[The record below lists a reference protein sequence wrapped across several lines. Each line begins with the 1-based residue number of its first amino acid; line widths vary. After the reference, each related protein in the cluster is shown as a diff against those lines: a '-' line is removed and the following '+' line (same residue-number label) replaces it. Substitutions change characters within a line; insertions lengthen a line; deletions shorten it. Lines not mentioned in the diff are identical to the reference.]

1 MFIIKFNNMVKNKWI
16 WAAFAIVVAVAFGA
30 SDIMGLF
37 GRNRTPEGSLGS
49 LNGKPVDGA
58 LFRTVR
64 NLVRFENRG
73 AEDDSAF
80 APRELWKR
88 YAAIVRAREAG
99 IVVPD
104 AMLADL
110 IHREPAFQGA
120 SGAFDR
126 DTYRNVLAR
135 LGLTPLDYQEILRAQ
150 VALRMLERLVAGGP
164 YAAPAVAELRAAGL
178 NDSFTLVAATF
189 TNAFSAASAE
199 VSPEEARA
207 FYEAHSEQWRVPELR
222 AASYVRFPSAPYRDK
237 VEFSDDSLREYYEE
251 NESDF
256 VVKGTNDVEEVLRP
270 FEEVRDEIVA
280 KLLPVRASELAAAD
294 AGDFSDLFYSRER
307 DGSGIPDFAAA
318 AAEHGYSVSTTGLFA
333 ADARPV
339 SSPLA
344 RDMADAVFALD
355 LESADGRVSGV
366 LGDEG
371 GSEYFVAALDEIRPS
386 RVPDYE
392 EVADEVLAAARA
404 DAAARSF
411 RTEVSRVQ
419 EAFVRGFEE
428 NRPFADIAAENG
440 MAVGTNFVFSATQA
454 YAPSAPVPSPHLVA
468 QAMMQLGAGDLC
480 REPVDVPDGVLFFQ
494 VVDRKAGP
502 AAQMGQIRSSAEY
515 RLAAETGS
523 AMWDEW
529 LDANLAAYDP
539 QPSEPFDAAADE
551 AEPED
556 GAE

>member
-1 MFIIKFNNMVKNKWI
+1 
-16 WAAFAIVVAVAFGA
+16 
-30 SDIMGLF
+30 
-37 GRNRTPEGSLGS
+37 
-49 LNGKPVDGA
+49 
-58 LFRTVR
+58 
-64 NLVRFENRG
+64 
-73 AEDDSAF
+73 
-80 APRELWKR
+80 
-88 YAAIVRAREAG
+88 
-99 IVVPD
+99 
-104 AMLADL
+104 
-110 IHREPAFQGA
+110 
-120 SGAFDR
+120 
-126 DTYRNVLAR
+126 
-135 LGLTPLDYQEILRAQ
+135 
-150 VALRMLERLVAGGP
+150 
-164 YAAPAVAELRAAGL
+164 
-178 NDSFTLVAATF
+178 
-189 TNAFSAASAE
+189 
-199 VSPEEARA
+199 
-207 FYEAHSEQWRVPELR
+207 
-222 AASYVRFPSAPYRDK
+222 
-237 VEFSDDSLREYYEE
+237 
-251 NESDF
+251 
-256 VVKGTNDVEEVLRP
+256 
-270 FEEVRDEIVA
+270 
-280 KLLPVRASELAAAD
+280 
-294 AGDFSDLFYSRER
+294 
-307 DGSGIPDFAAA
+307 
-318 AAEHGYSVSTTGLFA
+318 
-333 ADARPV
+333 
-339 SSPLA
+339 
-344 RDMADAVFALD
+344 MADAVFALD

-440 MAVGTNFVFSATQA
+440 MAAGTNFVFSATQA